1 MNNLKA
7 RIKGTDRV
15 IEVVSYSHDNNW
27 IEYEKVVDGQ
37 VRYDTMQLDEV
48 ELIVDNAPSPIDWG
62 KMCSEIA
69 REIFLQEIKKYELTK
84 QNSSIAS
91 ECAVFASAI
100 FVKMLIGAVGKFERL
115 KGGEQ

>member
-1 MNNLKA
+1 MNNIKA

-15 IEVVSYSHDNNW
+15 IDVVSYSRDNNW
-27 IEYEKVVDGQ
+27 IEFEEVVDGQ
-37 VRYDTMQLDEV
+37 VRYDTRQLDEV

-69 REIFLQEIKKYELTK
+69 RDIFLEEIKKYELTK

-100 FVKMLIGAVGKFERL
+100 FVKMLKGAVERF
-115 KGGEQ
+115 KAERR